1 MSSTLVVFHSR
12 TGHTRRVAKAL
23 AERLNAD
30 LDEIVVHQR
39 RDGPLGYARC
49 ALEALGGC
57 GASVRATKHD
67 PSRYERVLIG
77 TPIWFWSL
85 SSPVRAWLQ
94 SRHLG
99 DAQLAFF
106 CTMGG
111 SGADHAFEQLES
123 VCGRAPQATLAL
135 TEAQVASG
143 FDAALAEF
151 VAKLQ
156 GRPARTERG
165 AAPRK
170 TRKRRAAARAA
181 R

>member
-1 MSSTLVVFHSR
+1 MNSTLVVFHSR
-12 TGHTRRVAKAL
+12 SGHTRRVAKAL

-30 LDEIVVHQR
+30 VDEIVVHQR
-39 RDGPLGYARC
+39 RDGPLGYVRC

-57 GASVRATKHD
+57 AASVRATKHD
-67 PSRYERVLIG
+67 PSRYERVIIG

-85 SSPVRAWLQ
+85 SSPVRAWVQ
-94 SRHLG
+94 SHHLG
-99 DAQLAFF
+99 SAKLAFF

-111 SGADHAFEQLES
+111 SGAEHAFEQLES

-135 TEAQVASG
+135 TEAQLASG
-143 FDAALAEF
+143 VDAALTQFIAE
-151 VAKLQ
+151 LQ
-156 GRPARTERG
+156 GRPARR

-170 TRKRRAAARAA
+170 TRAAARAA

>member
-1 MSSTLVVFHSR
+1 MSSILVVFHSR

-49 ALEALGGC
+49 ALEGLAGC
-57 GASVRATKHD
+57 AASVKATKHD
-67 PSRYERVLIG
+67 PSRYERVIIG

-85 SSPVRAWLQ
+85 SSPVRAWVQ

-143 FDAALAEF
+143 IDAALDEF
-151 VAKLQ
+151 VAELQ
-156 GRPARTERG
+156 GRPARTQR
-165 AAPRK
+165 AAPRE
-170 TRKRRAAARAA
+170 TRKRRASARVA
-181 R
+181 

>member
-1 MSSTLVVFHSR
+1 MNKTLVVFHSR

-23 AERLNAD
+23 AEQLNAD

-57 GASVRATKHD
+57 AASVRATKSD
-67 PSRYERVLIG
+67 PSRYERVVIG

-85 SSPVRAWLQ
+85 SSPVRAWAQ
-94 SRHLG
+94 SHHLG
-99 DAQLAFF
+99 QAKLGFF

-111 SGADHAFEQLES
+111 SGAEHAFEQLES

-135 TEAQVASG
+135 TEAQLAG
-143 FDAALAEF
+143 GLDAALADF
-151 VAKLQ
+151 VAELQ
-156 GRPARTERG
+156 GRPARAQR
-165 AAPRK
+165 AAL
-170 TRKRRAAARAA
+170 RKRRAPARAA
-181 R
+181 P